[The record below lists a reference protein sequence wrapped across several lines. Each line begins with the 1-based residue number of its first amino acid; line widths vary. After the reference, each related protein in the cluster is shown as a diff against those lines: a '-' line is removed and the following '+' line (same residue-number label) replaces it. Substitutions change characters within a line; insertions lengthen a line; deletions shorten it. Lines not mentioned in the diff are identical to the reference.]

1 MATLVGTTTRAA
13 YSAAGM
19 LNSEPEE
26 LQNPQREAAF
36 FYVLFLRGHSIEKL
50 RRDIDVP
57 GDVISRWQRLWRH
70 EPHAWSQLE
79 RILRH
84 RRQVLANFNMLVS
97 LEVALSHLRQ

>member
-1 MATLVGTTTRAA
+1 MATLVGTTTHAA
-13 YSAAGM
+13 SSAVGL
-19 LNSEPEE
+19 LNPEPAE

-36 FYVLFLRGHSIEKL
+36 FYGLFLRGHTLEQL

-79 RILRH
+79 KILRH